1 MYYVKCSKELFANS
15 WHCTLSNE
23 PEQCYMCICI
33 ISKLTASFIFTSSGL
48 SLQMRD
54 ENTLTH
60 VIKDQLCGILSL
72 VTGPC
77 PAVRHLQ
84 YRKFA
89 HGESLGTKLCHP
101 RLQWKCT
108 GKFSRLLLANFLPC
122 QYAGIILV
130 SCKMR
135 VLIPTLSQIWRKYL
149 QQLKLLTVD
158 I

>member
-1 MYYVKCSKELFANS
+1 MYYFKCSKELFAKR
-15 WHCTLSNE
+15 WHRTLSNE
-23 PEQCYMCICI
+23 PVQCYMCICI
-33 ISKLTASFIFTSSGL
+33 ITKLTASFIFTSSGL
-48 SLQMRD
+48 SLQMKR
-54 ENTLTH
+54 
-60 VIKDQLCGILSL
+60 LSKISYVASL
-72 VTGPC
+72 ALLPYQ
-77 PAVRHLQ
+77 AVRHLQ
-84 YRKFA
+84 YGTFA
-89 HGESLGTKLCHP
+89 HGESLGTRLCHPRLCHP